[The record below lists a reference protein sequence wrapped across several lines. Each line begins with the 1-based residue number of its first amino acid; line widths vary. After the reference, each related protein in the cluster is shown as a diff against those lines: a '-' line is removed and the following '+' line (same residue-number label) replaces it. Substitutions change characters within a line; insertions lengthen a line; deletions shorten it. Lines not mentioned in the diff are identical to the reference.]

1 MQQINLYHS
10 RLRKKE
16 LLFSFNRVVQAAA
29 ALLALIFIVQAYG
42 FYQTYS
48 LQADMTTATKLL
60 ADKKQ
65 RLQTL
70 QASLPKIKKNAQLAT
85 TYKNLEQDLVN
96 KQTVLNVLS
105 EKKLGNTSGFSEH
118 FEGLARQS
126 KAGLWLTRLH
136 FFQGGTVLDIEGH
149 SNKPELLP
157 QYLQALSSE
166 EIFKGTEFNSFV
178 IRRENNNKPL
188 HFKINNVEKLD
199 KLAST
204 NELSSQ

>member
-16 LLFSFNRVVQAAA
+16 RVFSFNRVVQAAA
-29 ALLALIFIVQAYG
+29 ALLALIFIVQASG

-48 LQADMTTATKLL
+48 LQADTTIATKLL

-85 TYKNLEQDLVN
+85 TYKNLEQDLLN

-105 EKKLGNTSGFSEH
+105 EKKLGNTNGFSEH

-136 FFQGGTVLDIEGH
+136 FLQGGTVLDIEGH